1 MMIRLYL
8 SIKKELPHG
17 FMGNKKK
24 RYVPIMKKAVCNI
37 KKLRFETN

>member
-1 MMIRLYL
+1 MLIRLYL

-24 RYVPIMKKAVCNI
+24 RYVPIMEKSDLQYE
-37 KKLRFETN
+37 KLRFETN